1 MDENKY
7 ILKTISTKC
16 ILIYIALTLVAVPII
31 YMTILKITNKEGNNY
46 LLQSV
51 ITLVSYLGLA
61 ITFCIMLRK
70 YLFDDVKD
78 LKNKWWFKLL
88 LVIGLVAAIKLLELF
103 CGWFYSLFGETING
117 NNQDAVVNTIKENAV
132 LMAFSTCIFA
142 PIVEEIIFRKC
153 IFSYFLK
160 DIYGILVSTLAFG
173 LIHVI
178 GSLDFIHILPYLFTG
193 ALLATFYALSKRN
206 IYVPLIAHMVVNTIS
221 FVLICIN

>member
-31 YMTILKITNKEGNNY
+31 YMTILKITNTEGNNY
-46 LLQSV
+46 LLQSI

-142 PIVEEIIFRKC
+142 PIVEEISNSGVKC
-153 IFSYFLK
+153 GK
-160 DIYGILVSTLAFG
+160 MDIDKNIELAMKYGIEVIPYVMIFKNGVAVDKSIGFATKNEIEK
-173 LIHVI
+173 LIN
-178 GSLDFIHILPYLFTG
+178 
-193 ALLATFYALSKRN
+193 KN
-206 IYVPLIAHMVVNTIS
+206 K
-221 FVLICIN
+221 